1 MTWSHLVSQHVN
13 GEYRCTFAHYHF
25 QKQVCSQSDS
35 CWCVIGQSMAP
46 GCSSPNTVCVCVC
59 VCVLFVL
66 LQLPVEW
73 MTVCLLLIKHWVIV
87 HTVGWCLP
95 AGWLQQCVKTNGRFR
110 NDRAVRKWVV
120 DAIWDVSPSVCVGV
134 WASWDGH
141 AGTTVL
147 KLMLLRYRL
156 ICLKNEWMG
165 LYHSRL
171 VTAGQWSHT
180 RRNHMCLLCSAIK
193 FLPLFS
199 VLLPTRF

>member
-1 MTWSHLVSQHVN
+1 MFKWFKNHHVYIRVLHTSPLRLYWLLFIEHCFVLIQSSQSAVMTWSHLVSQHVN

-46 GCSSPNTVCVCVC
+46 GCSSPNTVCVRVC

-110 NDRAVRKWVV
+110 NDRAVR
-120 DAIWDVSPSVCVGV
+120 
-134 WASWDGH
+134 
-141 AGTTVL
+141 
-147 KLMLLRYRL
+147 
-156 ICLKNEWMG
+156 
-165 LYHSRL
+165 
-171 VTAGQWSHT
+171 
-180 RRNHMCLLCSAIK
+180 
-193 FLPLFS
+193 
-199 VLLPTRF
+199 

>member
-1 MTWSHLVSQHVN
+1 MHIRTLSLSKAGLQPEWQLLVCNRSVD
-13 GEYRCTFAHYHF
+13 GSRLF
-25 QKQVCSQSDS
+25 QPKHCLR
-35 CWCVIGQSMAP
+35 
-46 GCSSPNTVCVCVC
+46 VC

-134 WASWDGH
+134 WASWDRH

-147 KLMLLRYRL
+147 KLILLRYRL